1 MQPSVCVSMDDCRE
15 DDPAIR
21 AKDPKNPMTQITR
34 RRRKKRRFYWVEL
47 GFLLLGLIG
56 LRPEIL
62 TELFPNNRPNP
73 NALTQLNPYNSL
85 YAPVSTA
92 DPLSQPLLQP
102 AYQAYQPAYQAY
114 PQQSGYSQPQYL
126 SGYEANRYD
135 PNRYDPA
142 RIASN
147 PSQVTSRYST
157 NPAYPQNI
165 YPQNIYPQNTYP
177 QNTSAQYPAGIASG
191 SSSSSSSTPPVVWP
205 SGYQPPSVNQPNGYQ
220 PSGSNYY
227 RR

>member
-1 MQPSVCVSMDDCRE
+1 MQTSVCVSMDDCRE

-73 NALTQLNPYNSL
+73 NALTQLNPYNTL
-85 YAPVSTA
+85 YAPVATA

-114 PQQSGYSQPQYL
+114 QPAYQAYPQQSSYSQPQY
-126 SGYEANRYD
+126 
-135 PNRYDPA
+135 DPA
-142 RIASN
+142 RVASN

-157 NPAYPQNI
+157 NPAYPQNT
-165 YPQNIYPQNTYP
+165 YPQNTYP

-205 SGYQPPSVNQPNGYQ
+205 EGYQ

>member
-1 MQPSVCVSMDDCRE
+1 MQTSVCVFMDDCRE

-73 NALTQLNPYNSL
+73 NALTQLNPHNTL
-85 YAPVSTA
+85 YAPVATA

-114 PQQSGYSQPQYL
+114 QPAYQAYQPAYQAYQPAYQASSYNQPQ
-126 SGYEANRYD
+126 
-135 PNRYDPA
+135 YDPA

-157 NPAYPQNI
+157 NPAYPQN
-165 YPQNIYPQNTYP
+165 
-177 QNTSAQYPAGIASG
+177 TSAQYPARTASG
-191 SSSSSSSTPPVVWP
+191 TSSSSSSTPPVVWP
-205 SGYQPPSVNQPNGYQ
+205 EGYQPGGYQPPSGYQ

>member
-1 MQPSVCVSMDDCRE
+1 MQTSVCVSMDDCRE

-21 AKDPKNPMTQITR
+21 AKDPKNPMTQTTR

-73 NALTQLNPYNSL
+73 NALTQLNPYNTL
-85 YAPVSTA
+85 YAPVATA

-102 AYQAYQPAYQAY
+102 AYQAYQPAYQTYQPAY
-114 PQQSGYSQPQYL
+114 QASSYNQPQ
-126 SGYEANRYD
+126 
-135 PNRYDPA
+135 YDPA

-157 NPAYPQNI
+157 NPAYPQNT
-165 YPQNIYPQNTYP
+165 YPQNTY
-177 QNTSAQYPAGIASG
+177 AQYPARTASG
-191 SSSSSSSTPPVVWP
+191 TSSSSSSTPPVVWP
-205 SGYQPPSVNQPNGYQ
+205 EGYQPSGYQPSGYQPSGYQ

>member
-1 MQPSVCVSMDDCRE
+1 MGGDVRVGSVE
-15 DDPAIR
+15 GQR
-21 AKDPKNPMTQITR
+21 APTSA
-34 RRRKKRRFYWVEL
+34 KRRDASIAILQVHEPESASQSSSSEFGL
-47 GFLLLGLIG
+47 ATFILAILLARFC
-56 LRPEIL
+56 LRMSLVVKSLQGEHRTRGIVGVG
-62 TELFPNNRPNP
+62 NP
-73 NALTQLNPYNSL
+73 SAQGGPG
-85 YAPVSTA
+85 P
-92 DPLSQPLLQP
+92 
-102 AYQAYQPAYQAY
+102 
-114 PQQSGYSQPQYL
+114 PQYL

-165 YPQNIYPQNTYP
+165 YPQNTYP

-205 SGYQPPSVNQPNGYQ
+205 SGYQPNGYQ